1 MPIKHKVTVK
11 PISESEFH
19 LLDYKIMELVFSTH
33 KDLGRF
39 CDEKIY
45 QNELAYR
52 CQKMGFAKVA
62 TEVPIQV
69 SYKDFIKHY
78 YMDLLV
84 NNAVMYELKT
94 VTNLTG
100 EHQKQA
106 LNYLLLMGIQNGKL
120 VNMRPPS
127 VQHRFVST
135 KLTPEKRYKFTID
148 DQQWENINE
157 DSIWLK
163 GLMAKLL
170 SKWGVFLDI
179 NLFYDAIKHF
189 RGGEKNIV
197 KKIKLVCNSR
207 ILGTQKT
214 HLLNPATAFKI
225 SAVTKDS
232 SFYEKHLHRFI
243 SLTSLRAIQWI
254 NFDHDKIVFKTIL
267 RQND

>member
-1 MPIKHKVTVK
+1 MPIKHKMAIK
-11 PISESEFH
+11 PIAESEFH
-19 LLDYKIMELVFSTH
+19 LLDYKIMELVFSIH

-45 QNELAYR
+45 QNELSYR
-52 CQKMGFAKVA
+52 CKKMGIAKVA

-84 NNAVMYELKT
+84 NNAVLYEFKA
-94 VTNLTG
+94 VKNLTG

-106 LNYLLLMGIQNGKL
+106 LNYLLLMGMQNGKL
-120 VNMRPPS
+120 VNMRPQS
-127 VQHRFVST
+127 VQYRFVST

-148 DQQWENINE
+148 DQEWKNIDE

-163 GLMAKLL
+163 RLMAKLL
-170 SKWGVFLDI
+170 SEWGVFLDT

-189 RGGEKNIV
+189 QGGEENIV
-197 KKIKLVCNSR
+197 KKIEIVRDSR
-207 ILGTQKT
+207 ILGTQKA
-214 HLLNPATAFKI
+214 HLLNPTVAFKI
-225 SAVTKDS
+225 SAVTKDG

-243 SLTSLRAIQWI
+243 SHTSLRAIQWI

-267 RQND
+267 K